1 MLVGGV
7 VRRAP
12 YDRSVTRT
20 RTAVI
25 TGASAGI
32 GAATAQHL
40 VQAGFNVIIG
50 ARRKDRLEEVAAETG
65 ATAIVLDVTD
75 QASVDAFCAQVPECG
90 VLVNNAGGALGL
102 SSIADGKDTEWLEM
116 YERNV
121 MSVLRMSRALLPK
134 LIASG
139 NGHIVNIGS
148 VAGIFHY
155 AGGGGYV
162 AAKHAE
168 RAVTKT
174 LRGELVEQP
183 VRVTEI
189 QPGMVQTE
197 FSLVR
202 FDGDAQKAA
211 AVYEGVEALTAGDI
225 ADCVAWAVTRPP
237 HVNVDEMMVTP
248 QKQILGFGQH
258 VVRGGV

>member
-1 MLVGGV
+1 
-7 VRRAP
+7 
-12 YDRSVTRT
+12 
-20 RTAVI
+20 VI

-32 GAATAQHL
+32 GAATAQQL
-40 VQAGFNVIIG
+40 VGAGFHVVIG
-50 ARRKDRLEEVAAETG
+50 ARRQDRLHEVARATG
-65 ATAIVLDVTD
+65 ARALPLDVTD
-75 QASVDAFCAQVPECG
+75 AESVERFCAQIPECA

-102 SSIADGKDTEWLEM
+102 SSVSDGTDAQWLEM

-121 MSVLRMSRALLPK
+121 MSVLRMTRALLPK
-134 LIASG
+134 IIASG

-148 VAGIFHY
+148 VAGVFHY

-189 QPGMVQTE
+189 QPGLVETE

-202 FDGDAQKAA
+202 FGGDEQKAK
-211 AVYEGVEALTAGDI
+211 AVYDGVDALTAADI
-225 ADCVAWAVTRPP
+225 ADCVTWAVTRPR
-237 HVNVDEMMVTP
+237 HVNIDEMMVTP
-248 QKQILGFGQH
+248 QSQILGFGQQ
-258 VVRGGV
+258 VVRKSV